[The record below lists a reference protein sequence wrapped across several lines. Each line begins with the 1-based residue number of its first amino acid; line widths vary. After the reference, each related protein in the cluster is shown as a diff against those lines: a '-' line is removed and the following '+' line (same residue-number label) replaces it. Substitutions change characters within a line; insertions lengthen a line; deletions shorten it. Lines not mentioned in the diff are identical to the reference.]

1 MVRHWSRELRTRP
14 GPGRRRACG
23 GRRRST
29 SPAPSRPRLVL
40 VLVLVTKFV
49 HGAYI
54 VVIAMPLLYLL
65 MVRIRRHYDAV
76 DVEAAPR
83 PGGVVLPSRIHAVV
97 PVVRVN
103 EPTLRTLAFARAIH
117 PDDLTAVTVRVDPAE
132 TDRLFAEWVRRDIP
146 VPLTVI
152 ESPYRDVTQPLLD
165 YVRDDPPAV
174 AAGRRQRLRPRVRRR
189 ALVGGAAAQ
198 PERAAAEGP
207 AAVPARRD
215 GHQRAVAA
223 ARPASRRSTPRSEV
237 RRWHARRA

>member
-1 MVRHWSRELRTRP
+1 M
-14 GPGRRRACG
+14 
-23 GRRRST
+23 RRSQAINLAGAAAT
-29 SPAPSRPRLVL
+29 ALVL

-117 PDDLTAVTVRVDPAE
+117 PDDLTAVTVRVDPVE
-132 TDRLFAEWVRRDIP
+132 TDQLIDRVGA
-146 VPLTVI
+146 
-152 ESPYRDVTQPLLD
+152 
-165 YVRDDPPAV
+165 
-174 AAGRRQRLRPRVRRR
+174 PRHP
-189 ALVGGAAAQ
+189 GAA
-198 PERAAAEGP
+198 
-207 AAVPARRD
+207 D
-215 GHQRAVAA
+215 
-223 ARPASRRSTPRSEV
+223 RRSTARTATSPSRCSTTSGPS
-237 RRWHARRA
+237 AGSRRATSSASSSPSTSSGTGGRPCCTTRARCG